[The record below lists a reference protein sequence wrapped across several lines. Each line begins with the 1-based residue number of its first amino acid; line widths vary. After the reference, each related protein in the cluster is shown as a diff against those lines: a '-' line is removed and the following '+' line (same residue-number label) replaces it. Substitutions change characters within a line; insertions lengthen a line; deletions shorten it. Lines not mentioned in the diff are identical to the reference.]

1 MQKQASERR
10 LKVLIVDDNAEFAES
25 LCVLVTA
32 WGHECSIVADGE
44 KALVAVEQDIPDLI
58 ILDILMPYLD
68 GIETGR
74 ALRAQIT
81 PASLVIVAISAW
93 AQNLDKA
100 LAEAEVFN
108 HRLMKPVSNE
118 ELAQILERAALAL
131 N

>member
-1 MQKQASERR
+1 MQAPRRR

-32 WGHECSIVADGE
+32 WGHDCSIVADGE
-44 KALVAVEQDIPDLI
+44 KALVAVETEIPDLV

-74 ALRAQIT
+74 ALRAQIRR
-81 PASLVIVAISAW
+81 ANLVIVAISAW

-100 LAEAEVFN
+100 LSEAEVFN
-108 HRLMKPVSNE
+108 YRLMKPVSNE
-118 ELAQILERAALAL
+118 DLARILERAAQSLS
-131 N
+131 